1 MALEHASEHPDERLA
16 LASREWGEEL
26 VLNLDYRLVE
36 SPEPPRAGC
45 RDRELR
51 RRSAGIQ
58 WLLDRQ
64 TRSR

>member
-45 RDRELR
+45 RDRDDAPRER
-51 RRSAGIQ
+51 ISVCCPR
-58 WLLDRQ
+58 
-64 TRSR
+64 

>member
-36 SPEPPRAGC
+36 SPEPPRAGG
-45 RDRELR
+45 RDRDDVAPPVR
-51 RRSAGIQ
+51 RHPMVAG
-58 WLLDRQ
+58 
-64 TRSR
+64 